1 MGAIAKAQQQQVE
14 AKRQGGTF
22 GDYMKQFAPQFK
34 AVMPKGFT
42 PERLIQMAATARQR
56 TPKLAECDMGSFLSC
71 CLQCAS
77 LGLEPSAVDGL
88 GRAYILPRWNG
99 KTRRQEATFLLG
111 KNGML
116 ELVQRSGKVSSIRT
130 QCVYNGDDFDFSED
144 EDGLHFHFKPDFG
157 ADHSPECLKLVYLS
171 CRLNDGGNVFVYMSK
186 RELDKLRDDHAAK
199 DRNGKVIGPWT
210 TDYEAMCEKTVIRH
224 AFSRGM
230 LPRSVE
236 IAKAIASDEQ
246 TPIVLDE
253 DGYEVFDKMPEAIPA
268 NVDAETGEVV
278 EDAAEEKEEQA

>member
-1 MGAIAKAQQQQVE
+1 MGAIAKAQQQQVD

-88 GRAYILPRWNG
+88 GRAYIIPRWNG
-99 KTRRQEATFLLG
+99 KTRTYEATFQLG

-116 ELVQRSGKVSSIRT
+116 ELVQRSGKVSNLRT
-130 QCVYNGDDFDFSED
+130 QCVYEGDDFDFGED
-144 EDGLHFHFKPDFG
+144 ETGLHFHFKPDFD
-157 ADHSPECLKLVYLS
+157 AEHTTDNLKLVYLS
-171 CRLNDGGNVFVYMSK
+171 CRLNDGGNVFLYMTK
-186 RELDKLRDDHAAK
+186 RELDKLRDVNAAK
-199 DRNGKVIGPWT
+199 DRSGKVIGPWVT
-210 TDYEAMCEKTVIRH
+210 EYEAMCEKSVIRR

-236 IAKAIASDEQ
+236 VAKAITSDET

-253 DGYEVFDKMPEAIPA
+253 DGYEVFTKIPEAIPA

>member
-1 MGAIAKAQQQQVE
+1 MGAIAKAQQQQLE
-14 AKRQGGTF
+14 SQQRGGTF

-56 TPKLAECDMGSFLSC
+56 TPKLADCDMGSFLSC

-111 KNGML
+111 KNGMI
-116 ELVQRSGKVSSIRT
+116 ELVQRSGKVSSLRT
-130 QCVYNGDDFDFSED
+130 QCVYEGDDFDFGED
-144 EDGLHFHFKPDFG
+144 EDGLHFHFKPDFD
-157 ADHSPECLKLVYLS
+157 AVHSPESLKLVYLS
-171 CRLNDGGNVFVYMSK
+171 CRLNDGGTVFAYMSK
-186 RELDKLRDDHAAK
+186 RELDDVRDEHAAK
-199 DRNGKVIGPWT
+199 DRNGKVVGPWVS
-210 TDYEAMCEKTVIRH
+210 DYEAMCEKTVIRR

-278 EDAAEEKEEQA
+278 EDESGEKEE

>member
-88 GRAYILPRWNG
+88 GRAYIIPRWNG
-99 KTRRQEATFLLG
+99 KTRTYEATFQLG

-116 ELVQRSGKVSSIRT
+116 ELVQRSGKVSNLRT
-130 QCVYNGDDFDFSED
+130 KCVYEGDDFDFGED
-144 EDGLHFHFKPDFG
+144 ETGLHFHFKPDFDAEHT
-157 ADHSPECLKLVYLS
+157 ADNLKLVYLS
-171 CRLNDGGNVFVYMSK
+171 CRLNDGGNVFLYMTK
-186 RELDKLRDDHAAK
+186 RELDKLRDVYAAK
-199 DRNGKVIGPWT
+199 DRSGKVIGPWVT
-210 TDYEAMCEKTVIRH
+210 EYEAMCEKSVIRR

-236 IAKAIASDEQ
+236 VAKAITSDET

-253 DGYEVFDKMPEAIPA
+253 DGYEVFTKIPEAIPA

-278 EDAAEEKEEQA
+278 EDAAEEKEEQE